1 MTAHRTRLRAVLAP
15 LLAIGLAV
23 GLAGCGDDDD
33 PQANDPN
40 DKPSHS
46 TKPTRTPKPSDDP
59 SATQSGGG
67 EPDRVAAP
75 LYFVG
80 DTPQGPRLFREFQ
93 QVEADNPA
101 DEALALISA
110 GDADDP
116 DYGTLLPGGQLRLA
130 GYDEIA
136 SVTVP
141 DEVQDRP
148 GDMSTKDAKLAL
160 QQVVYTVQG
169 VLQQRI
175 PIGFVTADGDSTT
188 FLGLPTPSGGFKAAP
203 QNNVL
208 ALVNITQ
215 PQQGSEPGRTFVAS
229 GVANS
234 FEATVPWQVRDENG
248 NQVLEGFATAEG
260 WGDHLY
266 PWESEVDASALP
278 PGVYTFV
285 AMTDDPSDGEGFG
298 PTEDTKTF
306 TIS

>member
-1 MTAHRTRLRAVLAP
+1 MTARSRTRLAALLAVLP
-15 LLAIGLAV
+15 VTAV
-23 GLAGCGDDDD
+23 VLAGCQGDDE

-40 DKPSHS
+40 DRPSHTGKPS
-46 TKPTRTPKPSDDP
+46 RTPQPTEATPSGSDT
-59 SATQSGGG
+59 ATPAQ
-67 EPDRVAAP
+67 VAAP

-130 GYDEIA
+130 ASDEMA

-141 DEVQDRP
+141 DEAQGRP
-148 GDMSTKDAKLAL
+148 GDMSTKDVKLAV

-169 VLQQRI
+169 VLQKRI
-175 PIGFVTADGDSTT
+175 PVGFVTADGDSTT
-188 FLGLPTPSGGFKAAP
+188 FLGLSTPSGGFRAAP

-208 ALVNITQ
+208 ALVNVTQ
-215 PQQGSEPGRTFVAS
+215 PQQGSEPGATFTAS

-234 FEATVPWQVRDENG
+234 FEATVPWQVLDESG
-248 NQVLEGFATAEG
+248 AKVLEGFATADG

-266 PWESEVDASALP
+266 PWESAVDASGLA
-278 PGVYTFV
+278 PGTYTFV
-285 AMTDDPSDGEGFG
+285 ARTDDPSEGEGGG
-298 PTEDTKTF
+298 PMEDTKTF
-306 TIS
+306 VLH

>member
-1 MTAHRTRLRAVLAP
+1 MTRRTRTSLAA
-15 LLAIGLAV
+15 LLATSV
-23 GLAGCGDDDD
+23 VVLAGCGTDTD
-33 PQANDPN
+33 PQASDPG
-40 DKPSHS
+40 DRPTKTAKPS
-46 TKPTRTPKPSDDP
+46 RTPKPSDTP
-59 SATQSGGG
+59 PSQSATA

-116 DYGTLLPGGQLRLA
+116 DYGTLLPGGELRLVSTD
-130 GYDEIA
+130 GTA
-136 SVTVP
+136 SVSVP
-141 DEVQDRP
+141 PEAEGRP
-148 GDMSTKDAKLAL
+148 GDLSSKDVKLAV

-175 PIGFVTADGDSTT
+175 PVDFVTADGDSTT
-188 FLGLPTPSGGFKAAP
+188 FLGLSTPAGGFKAAG

-208 ALVNITQ
+208 ALVNVTQ
-215 PQQGSEPGRTFVAS
+215 PQQGSEPGATFTAS

-234 FEATVPWQVRDENG
+234 FEATVPWQVLDESG
-248 NQVLEGFATAEG
+248 TQVLEGFATAEG

-266 PWESEVDASALP
+266 PWEAAVDASGLP
-278 PGVYTFV
+278 AGTYTFV
-285 AMTDDPSDGEGFG
+285 AMTDDASGGEGGG

-306 TIS
+306 TLR